1 MRGFDPRAELT
12 AVHVSNSRLFFQLTV
27 PGAVHFAG
35 AQLGEFKLHQLKA
48 AGSNGCLGD
57 YFIYNAECLHAEARR
72 YQHPTEYPFF
82 GPLPEPMLASTSGAR
97 TDAYGAGAESP
108 ARATKRART
117 SSAADADPILAPVPA
132 EALVNKRLLE
142 TYREKIV
149 PEICEA
155 GDCGNHGSTALQDLQ
170 CLQTISTRIYYGLFV
185 AESKFR
191 TETDKATK
199 LIKAKDRDGLM
210 AFITKPEVEV
220 RNINR
225 VILKAKAFSQDI
237 ASGDAS
243 QLHGESSAATS
254 YKIDAEFVGTVFRDY
269 IMPLTKDVEVDY
281 LLARLD

>member
-1 MRGFDPRAELT
+1 MTYASCLLC
-12 AVHVSNSRLFFQLTV
+12 V
-27 PGAVHFAG
+27 AG

-57 YFIYNAECLHAEARR
+57 YFIYNSECLHAEARR

-82 GPLPEPMLASTSGAR
+82 GPLPAPMLSSTSGAR
-97 TDAYGAGAESP
+97 TDGFTSDTP

-117 SSAADADPILAPVPA
+117 STGGDADPILAPVPP

-142 TYREKIV
+142 TYRSKIIQK
-149 PEICEA
+149 ICEE
-155 GDCGNHGSTALQDLQ
+155 GDCGNHGSTELQDLQ

-191 TETDKATK
+191 TDTDTATK
-199 LIKAKDRDGLM
+199 LIKARDRDGLM

-237 ASGDAS
+237 ASADAS
-243 QLHGESSAATS
+243 QLHGQSSDATS